1 MKHSTMSTA
10 SIFSGSRNNTLILL
24 LVLLLFTSTCAPKKT
39 EEAPPAE
46 QAAEPETEV
55 PALTAAYETDTV
67 FRAQYSRAVQAYFT
81 LKDALVA
88 SDAEA
93 TRLAAAALGKA
104 IASVNGDLLTGAAR
118 NDWSTFTPELGKSLR
133 EIATATD
140 LESARAAFSTVS
152 ESMWKTIK
160 AFGGGGELV
169 YHDYCP
175 MALKNKG
182 AYWISS
188 AKEIRN
194 PYFGDAMLDC
204 GYIKEKLN

>member
-1 MKHSTMSTA
+1 MNHSSMSKA
-10 SIFSGSRNNTLILL
+10 SILSAPRKTSVMMLL
-24 LVLLLFTSTCAPKKT
+24 ALLLFTWACAPKKV
-39 EEAPPAE
+39 EEQQPAE
-46 QAAEPETEV
+46 QAAEPETEA
-55 PALTAAYETDTV
+55 PALTAAYETDTI
-67 FRAQYSRAVQAYFT
+67 FRAQYARTVQAYFK

-93 TRLAAAALGKA
+93 TRLAAAAMGKA

-118 NDWSTFTPELGKSLR
+118 NDWSAFTPELGKSLR

-140 LESARAAFSTVS
+140 LESARASFSTIS
-152 ESMWKTIK
+152 ASMWKTIK
-160 AFGGGGELV
+160 AFGGGGVPV

-175 MALKNKG
+175 MALKNNG

-188 AKEIRN
+188 VKEIRN

-204 GYIKEKLN
+204 GYIKETLN